1 MTTPATKTERE
12 TTPEVTA
19 TTAAV
24 TKLSSSKADTGA
36 KGTMKP
42 VSFELVVVV
51 VLEEELNLVLV
62 PALVLDVVVE
72 DVTDVVVAVIE
83 GVVEVLSVRVVE
95 EVDMLTALVIVD
107 VGVVDRLVTEVVVE
121 VV

>member
-36 KGTMKP
+36 KGRMKP

-51 VLEEELNLVLV
+51 LDEELNVVLV
-62 PALVLDVVVE
+62 PALVLEFVVVDVLE
-72 DVTDVVVAVIE
+72 DEVVAVIE
-83 GVVEVLSVRVVE
+83 GMVEVRSVRVVE
-95 EVDMLTALVIVD
+95 EVDVLTALVD

>member
-1 MTTPATKTERE
+1 
-12 TTPEVTA
+12 
-19 TTAAV
+19 
-24 TKLSSSKADTGA
+24 
-36 KGTMKP
+36 MKP

-72 DVTDVVVAVIE
+72 DVTEVVVAVIE

>member
-1 MTTPATKTERE
+1 MLCLKRNLGVNPNPLVSKLADPPHFSTT
-12 TTPEVTA
+12 
-19 TTAAV
+19 
-24 TKLSSSKADTGA
+24 SSSRSLYNSDK
-36 KGTMKP
+36 
-42 VSFELVVVV
+42 S
-51 VLEEELNLVLV
+51 LNLVLV